1 MDSNT
6 AKLLLQSLLERFD
19 KSNAEVFL
27 TSIEAEALRTLL
39 GDGKENSE
47 SIVSATEATPDT
59 SIKKSYTVAY
69 PDPSLIDDGHI
80 MCLDFGTSFSK
91 AFACTDDDPE
101 DVPELFPLVLG
112 TNESDE
118 PQLLLPSELF
128 IDDGVMYL
136 GRAARA
142 QFDSVEA
149 PQDRLIDSPKQFITL
164 TQDVGALHGR
174 KLDAAQDPTSTFSQR
189 DALVIYLA
197 HLNLL
202 AEKSLHD
209 QGISVDLK
217 RRYAHPAWKADHFQK
232 NSREMRR
239 IIAEAIALSRCC
251 DDALKESLAVDIAKD
266 LVNQARQLSDDDL
279 PFSLIG
285 DPVLEATAAGAGAL
299 IGTPEGNR
307 IPYVILDIG
316 AGTTD
321 VAGCICVNN
330 PAKSRVTV
338 AEVSPAANAIN
349 QAGNIIDNLLL
360 KLILNKSHLADGT
373 QEYRRVQSALKRTI
387 RSNKE
392 LLFTQGSVTVST
404 VTGDVID
411 VELEE
416 FLEEK
421 SVKNLFKKI
430 TDLVETAAFYVAG
443 DAKEVRVAPTGGGA
457 NLPLVREL
465 DGSQIEKEGKRLKLT
480 LVGSMPTALE
490 EVYPQL
496 SDPYPQIAVA
506 VGGALPSLPVQVKS
520 IAEGIS
526 DPGKRYIAPMYK
538 S

>member
-6 AKLLLQSLLERFD
+6 ARLLLQSLLERFN

-27 TSIEAEALRTLL
+27 TSIEAEALRTIL

-59 SIKKSYTVAY
+59 SIKISYTVAY

-101 DVPELFPLVLG
+101 DVPELFPLILG

-202 AEKSLHD
+202 AEKSLQD

-251 DDALKESLAVDIAKD
+251 DDALKKSLAVDIAKD

-299 IGTPEGNR
+299 IGTPKGNR

-404 VTGDVID
+404 VTGDVVD

-421 SVKNLFKKI
+421 SVKLLFKKI
-430 TDLVETAAFYVAG
+430 
-443 DAKEVRVAPTGGGA
+443 
-457 NLPLVREL
+457 
-465 DGSQIEKEGKRLKLT
+465 
-480 LVGSMPTALE
+480 
-490 EVYPQL
+490 
-496 SDPYPQIAVA
+496 
-506 VGGALPSLPVQVKS
+506 
-520 IAEGIS
+520 
-526 DPGKRYIAPMYK
+526 
-538 S
+538 